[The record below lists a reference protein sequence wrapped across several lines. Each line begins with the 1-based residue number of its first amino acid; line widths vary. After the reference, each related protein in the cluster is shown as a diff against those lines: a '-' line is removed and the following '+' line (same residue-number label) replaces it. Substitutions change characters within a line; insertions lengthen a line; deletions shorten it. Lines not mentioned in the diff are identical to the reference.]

1 MTRWKAS
8 FLLLWTGLSW
18 DQFWAVEAGLGMEE
32 AGFYP
37 VKKAVA
43 RYN

>member
-8 FLLLWTGLSW
+8 FLLPWNGFSG
-18 DQFWAVEAGLGMEE
+18 DQIWAVEAGLGMEE